1 MMILDHNF
9 ILLML
14 WVLDISFGRQ
24 YKNLLEDIPS
34 MILVMLNHL
43 KLFFFVKCLGV
54 GDNLKW
60 AMP

>member
-24 YKNLLEDIPS
+24 YKNSLEDIPS

-43 KLFFFVKCLGV
+43 KLFFLLSVWEWGTT
-54 GDNLKW
+54 
-60 AMP
+60 